1 MSSSHR
7 LARAV
12 TLALALTAGP
22 AFAGQFDYSLYA
34 GIEHSDNINLSATAP
49 ISQSVLVPG
58 FGFSYLERGATLQAN
73 IAGAGDYRDYLGG
86 AYANQK
92 FGELAALVN
101 WSVLP
106 ERLDFV
112 AQDYASVQP
121 LSTLSSDAP
130 DNQQQT
136 NVLTL
141 GPTLRFDLGRAVRG
155 QAELRYIG
163 SHASRTTQFNSS
175 RGQGALRLSRDI
187 SPTSQL
193 SLNLESQKVDFQLA
207 SEPDYRRDEVF
218 ARYVH
223 KLVHVDLDA
232 AVGWSRIRF
241 DADGATTSDPLA
253 RARVNWRASARNAFG
268 LSYTRDYSDAAQDL
282 IAMADP
288 VESGIRT
295 AAPVGIQTGGAVIV
309 SAAYLERR
317 LDGYYG
323 FGGERLTI
331 SLSPWYRKL
340 HYVEDLNPD
349 QTGRGGDAGLD
360 YRLRERLTLSA
371 FANAERIDYQVL
383 ARRDTTRNLGISLRQ
398 LYNSHWSWR
407 LSLVDRRRTS
417 TDPNGGYHAK
427 EVYFGVVYQR

>member
-1 MSSSHR
+1 MSLSNR
-7 LARAV
+7 LARAAP
-12 TLALALTAGP
+12 LALALAAAGP
-22 AFAGQFDYSLYA
+22 AAAGQFDYSLYA
-34 GIEHSDNINLSATAP
+34 GVEHSDNINLSATAP
-49 ISQSVLVPG
+49 VSQWVLVPG
-58 FGFSYLERGATLQAN
+58 FGFGYVEQGATLQARVT
-73 IAGAGDYRDYLGG
+73 GAGEYRDYLGG
-86 AYANQK
+86 TYANQK
-92 FGELAALVN
+92 FGELAGVAD
-101 WSVLP
+101 WSILP

-130 DNQQQT
+130 ENQQQT

-141 GPTLRFDLGRAVRG
+141 GPTLHFNLGRAVRG

-175 RGQGALRLSRDI
+175 RGQGALRLTRDI

-193 SLNLESQKVDFQLA
+193 SLNVESQQVNFDEA
-207 SEPDYRRDEVF
+207 SEIDYRRNQLF

-241 DADGATTSDPLA
+241 DGGDTLSDPLL
-253 RARVNWRASARNAFG
+253 RASINWQATARNTLG
-268 LSYTRDYSDAAQDL
+268 LSYMREYSDAAQDL
-282 IAMADP
+282 IALADP
-288 VESGIRT
+288 LQEGPQPR
-295 AAPVGIQTGGAVIV
+295 APEGIQTGGAVIA

-317 LDGYYG
+317 VRGFYGY
-323 FGGERLTI
+323 GGERLTL
-331 SLSPWYRKL
+331 SLSPWVRKL
-340 HYVEDLNPD
+340 HYIEGANPD

-360 YRLRERLTLSA
+360 YRLRERLTLSS
-371 FANAERIDYQVL
+371 FANIERINYRVL
-383 ARRDTTRNLGISLRQ
+383 ARRDTTRNLGVGLRQ
-398 LYNSHWSWR
+398 VFNSHWSWR

-417 TDPNGGYHAK
+417 TDPGAGYHAK

>member
-1 MSSSHR
+1 
-7 LARAV
+7 V
-12 TLALALTAGP
+12 E
-22 AFAGQFDYSLYA
+22 Q
-34 GIEHSDNINLSATAP
+34 
-49 ISQSVLVPG
+49 
-58 FGFSYLERGATLQAN
+58 GATLQAHVT
-73 IAGAGDYRDYLGG
+73 GAGEYRDYLGG

-92 FGELAALVN
+92 FGELAGVAN
-101 WSVLP
+101 WAILP

-121 LSTLSSDAP
+121 LSTLSSDSP
-130 DNQQQT
+130 INQQQT

-141 GPTLRFDLGRAVRG
+141 GPTLHFNLGSAVRG

-193 SLNLESQKVDFQLA
+193 SLNVESQQVDFDEA
-207 SEPDYRRDEVF
+207 SEIDYRRNQVF

-223 KLVHVDLDA
+223 RLVHVDLDA

-241 DADGATTSDPLA
+241 DGGQATSDPLA
-253 RARVNWRASARNAFG
+253 RASINWRATARNTLG
-268 LSYTRDYSDAAQDL
+268 LSYTREYSDAAQDL

-288 VESGIRT
+288 LQEGVRPG
-295 AAPVGIQTGGAVIV
+295 APEGIQTGGAVIA

-317 LDGYYG
+317 VSGYYG
-323 FGGERLTI
+323 YGGERLTL
-331 SLSPWYRKL
+331 SLSPWWRKL
-340 HYVEDLNPD
+340 HYVDGGNPD

-371 FANAERIDYQVL
+371 FANVERIDYQVL
-383 ARRDTTRNLGISLRQ
+383 ARRDTTRNLGIGLRQ
-398 LYNSHWSWR
+398 VLNSHWSWR
-407 LSLVDRRRTS
+407 VSLVDRRRTS
-417 TDPNGGYHAK
+417 TDPGGGYHAK
-427 EVYFGVVYQR
+427 EAYFGIVYQR